1 MRKVRKVMALL
12 LTLAMVMGMSL
23 TTFAEGTTA
32 DITITNA
39 GNGKFAAIQVI
50 KPSETKDTGWDF
62 VNNYAKYFKEAFD
75 TEDTQSIIKGMIYAQ
90 NPKATEGQAISDF
103 DAKYASAL
111 NAIYATIKDED
122 CKDLSPI
129 SVNAAGVWVIKG
141 GGTGYSYSPMAAYVG
156 FSYESGKPSGI
167 LDATDINAKK
177 APTTITKSNDD
188 EDKVVEIGK
197 EVTYTVT
204 GTVPY
209 VPVTANNRYYKITDQ
224 ISGAEYNVPEGS
236 AELNVNVKIGSA
248 PQYAYEHTYSVKPAD
263 VTDSD
268 TGEKTGETFTLDLTS
283 ILGTKEN
290 NNANKY
296 ANSPIT
302 ITYSAIVKDLKI
314 GNTVIAGDGTNTGK
328 DKYGSDE
335 DKLISGIVTLT
346 KKDAEDES
354 IKLPGAVFN
363 LIKKENN
370 KTYYAIVEGTNPYTL
385 TGWTEDD
392 SQASKLETNDNSQI
406 VVNGLEK
413 DVNYE
418 FDEIEAPDGYSIN
431 DINSNIT
438 WGNVDSNLDTPV
450 TGTSSMTDTK
460 LAELPG
466 TGGIGTTIFTIG
478 GCVIMIAAAGLYFA
492 SRRKHSEN

>member
-1 MRKVRKVMALL
+1 MRKLRKVMALL
-12 LTLAMVMGMSL
+12 LTLVMVMGLSL
-23 TTFAEGTTA
+23 TTFAAGTTA
-32 DITITNA
+32 TITITNA
-39 GNGKFAAIQVI
+39 GSGKFAAVRVI
-50 KPSETKDTGWDF
+50 EPSATKDTGWDF
-62 VNNYAKYFKEAFD
+62 VDGYASYFTDAFK
-75 TEDTQSIIKGMIYAQ
+75 TQDTQSIIKGMIYAQ
-90 NPKATEGQAISDF
+90 NPKATEGQEISDF

-141 GGTGYSYSPMAAYVG
+141 VETGYSYSPMAAYVG
-156 FSYESGKPSGI
+156 FNYESGKPSGI
-167 LDATDINAKK
+167 LGAIIVNAKK
-177 APTTITKSNDD
+177 APTTITKTNNDA
-188 EDKVVEIGK
+188 DKVVEIGK

-236 AELNVNVKIGSA
+236 AEFNVNVKIGSK
-248 PQYAYEHTYSVKPAD
+248 PDYSYEHDFPVQPAD

-283 ILGTKEN
+283 ILGTKEEG
-290 NNANKY
+290 NANRY
-296 ANSPIT
+296 ANLPIT
-302 ITYSAIVKDLKI
+302 ITYSAIVKDIKI
-314 GNTVIAGDGTNTGK
+314 GNTVIAGDGTTEGK

-346 KKDAEDES
+346 KKDAEEES
-354 IKLPGAVFN
+354 IKLSGAVFN
-363 LIKKENN
+363 LIKKEDN

-385 TGWTEDD
+385 TGWTEDA
-392 SQASKLETNDNSQI
+392 SQASKLETNNDSQI

-413 DVNYE
+413 NVNYE

-460 LAELPG
+460 LAKLPG

-492 SRRKHSEN
+492 SRRKHGEN

>member
-1 MRKVRKVMALL
+1 MRKLRKVMALL
-12 LTLAMVMGMSL
+12 LTLAMVMGLSL
-23 TTFAEGTTA
+23 TTFAAGTTA
-32 DITITNA
+32 TITITNA
-39 GNGKFAAIQVI
+39 GSGKFAAVRVVE
-50 KPSETKDTGWDF
+50 PSATKDTGWDF
-62 VNNYAKYFKEAFD
+62 VDGYAPYFTDAFN
-75 TEDTQSIIKGMIYAQ
+75 TQDTQSIIKGMIYAQ
-90 NPKATEGQAISDF
+90 NPKATEGQEISDF

-141 GGTGYSYSPMAAYVG
+141 VETGYSYSPMAAYVG
-156 FSYESGKPSGI
+156 FNYESGKPSGI
-167 LDATDINAKK
+167 LDATIVNAKK
-177 APTTITKSNDD
+177 APTTITKTNNDA
-188 EDKVVEIGK
+188 DKVVEIGK

-248 PQYAYEHTYSVKPAD
+248 PDYSYEHDFSVQPVD

-283 ILGTKEN
+283 ILGTKEEG
-290 NNANKY
+290 NANQY
-296 ANSPIT
+296 ANLPIT

-314 GNTVIAGDGTNTGK
+314 GNTVIAGDGTTEGK

-363 LIKKENN
+363 LIKK
-370 KTYYAIVEGTNPYTL
+370 K
-385 TGWTEDD
+385 
-392 SQASKLETNDNSQI
+392 
-406 VVNGLEK
+406 
-413 DVNYE
+413 
-418 FDEIEAPDGYSIN
+418 
-431 DINSNIT
+431 IT
-438 WGNVDSNLDTPV
+438 
-450 TGTSSMTDTK
+450 K
-460 LAELPG
+460 H
-466 TGGIGTTIFTIG
+466 
-478 GCVIMIAAAGLYFA
+478 IMPLLRARILI
-492 SRRKHSEN
+492 R